1 MENTRKE
8 LYVFM
13 RRGNNSWWIWIVLFI
28 ILGGGIGALLP
39 LFLMIAVVVGIAL
52 ASVSAYKKGDANQAF
67 QQFSSYKRN
76 GNYQRSE
83 TESSKVAKINVY
95 LRKYFRTRKSVNVVD
110 NVELRLRDEQYA
122 SLSSLDVYRNNAYI
136 CSFNDYHRRYPESYQ
151 AIINDLLRLVS
162 NAPIQDEV
170 IDAEVVENPQPK
182 QQEKPKTFSKTSQS
196 FIEEI
201 NTLNNDIPDEE
212 ITNGLYETCSLL
224 KQIQTLEEKFPNSK
238 DKLKKLYEY
247 YLPILT
253 KILKQYRNLQYAKTD
268 SAYEE
273 TKEKLTKTIHLI
285 NDAMGKIISS
295 MTDEDFINL
304 SADISTLEAVLKK
317 DGLTDEGTMK
327 STNG

>member
-1 MENTRKE
+1 
-8 LYVFM
+8 M
-13 RRGNNSWWIWIVLFI
+13 RRGNNNWWIWIVLFI
-28 ILGGGIGALLP
+28 ILGGGMSFLLP
-39 LFLMIAVVVGIAL
+39 LFLIIAVVVGIAL
-52 ASVSAYKKGDANQAF
+52 ASVSAYKKSDATSGF
-67 QQFSSYKRN
+67 QQFSSYKRKEH
-76 GNYQRSE
+76 YQRSE
-83 TESSKVAKINVY
+83 TESSKVAKINIY

-110 NVELRLRDEQYA
+110 SVELRLRDEQYA

-151 AIINDLLRLVS
+151 AILNDLLRLVS

-182 QQEKPKTFSKTSQS
+182 QQEKPKTSSDNAAQS
-196 FIEEI
+196 FIDEI
-201 NTLNNDIPDEE
+201 NHLNNDIPDEE
-212 ITNGLYETCSLL
+212 ISNGLYETCALL

-273 TKEKLTKTIHLI
+273 TREKLTKTIHLI

-327 STNG
+327 STNR

>member
-1 MENTRKE
+1 
-8 LYVFM
+8 M

-28 ILGGGIGALLP
+28 LLGGGIGALLP
-39 LFLMIAVVVGIAL
+39 LFLIIAVVVGIAL
-52 ASVSAYKKGDANQAF
+52 ASVSAYKKGDTNQSF

-76 GNYQRSE
+76 GKYQRSE
-83 TESSKVAKINVY
+83 TESSKVAKINIY

-122 SLSSLDVYRNNAYI
+122 SLSSLDVYRNNTYI

-182 QQEKPKTFSKTSQS
+182 QQETPKSSSKTSQS
-196 FIEEI
+196 FIDEI

-268 SAYEE
+268 STYEE
-273 TKEKLTKTIHLI
+273 TKEKLIKTIHLI
-285 NDAMGKIISS
+285 NDAMEKIISS

>member
-1 MENTRKE
+1 
-8 LYVFM
+8 M
-13 RRGNNSWWIWIVLFI
+13 RRGNNNWWIWIVLFI
-28 ILGGGIGALLP
+28 ILGGGMSFLLP
-39 LFLMIAVVVGIAL
+39 LFLIIAVVVGIAL
-52 ASVSAYKKGDANQAF
+52 ASVSAYKKSDTTSGF
-67 QQFSSYKRN
+67 QQFSSYKRKEH
-76 GNYQRSE
+76 YQRSE
-83 TESSKVAKINVY
+83 TESSKVAKINIY

-110 NVELRLRDEQYA
+110 SVELRLRDEQYA

-151 AIINDLLRLVS
+151 AILNDLLRLVS

-182 QQEKPKTFSKTSQS
+182 QQEKPKTSSNNAAQS
-196 FIEEI
+196 FIDEI
-201 NTLNNDIPDEE
+201 NHLNNDIPDEE
-212 ITNGLYETCSLL
+212 ISNGLYETCALL

-273 TKEKLTKTIHLI
+273 TREKLTKTIHLI

-327 STNG
+327 STNR

>member
-1 MENTRKE
+1 
-8 LYVFM
+8 M

-28 ILGGGIGALLP
+28 LLGGGIGALLP
-39 LFLMIAVVVGIAL
+39 LFLIIAVVVGIAL
-52 ASVSAYKKGDANQAF
+52 ASVSAYKKGDTNQSF

-76 GNYQRSE
+76 GKYQRSE
-83 TESSKVAKINVY
+83 TESSKVAKINIY

-122 SLSSLDVYRNNAYI
+122 SLSSLDVYRNNTYI

-182 QQEKPKTFSKTSQS
+182 QQETPKSSSKTSQS
-196 FIEEI
+196 FIDEI

-273 TKEKLTKTIHLI
+273 TKEKLIKTIHLI
-285 NDAMGKIISS
+285 NDAMEKIISS